1 MTPGTHRVNVR
12 VNGDTWT
19 APPGMPTVDDEFNGR
34 VGIIVVR

>member
-12 VNGDTWT
+12 VNGDAWT
-19 APPGMPTVDDEFNGR
+19 APPGMPAVNDEFNGR